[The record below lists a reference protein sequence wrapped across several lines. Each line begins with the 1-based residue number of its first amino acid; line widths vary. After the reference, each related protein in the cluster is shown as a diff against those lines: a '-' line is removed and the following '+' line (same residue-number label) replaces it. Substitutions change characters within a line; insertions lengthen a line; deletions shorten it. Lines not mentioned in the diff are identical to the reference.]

1 MNMKNHIV
9 YYSLFLSICL
19 FACTSQ
25 GKQEKHQT
33 ISYKHR
39 VLVHSDSCILGK
51 PFLIALSDSILTVV
65 DQNNE
70 KMLYMFNATS
80 GKSLGGYVK
89 RGQGPDEYY
98 SISQLGNWKDGLFFY
113 DINKR
118 VVAEIGFKDSIQI
131 KPKFNLGK
139 DVHFSFAPLNN
150 DVFIASGF
158 YQDGR
163 FCILKDSGT
172 KQEYFMDYPS
182 RDEAE
187 KKVTNQIKFQAY
199 SGKLVVHPSGNQFM
213 FCTGMADMLSF
224 YTYDNDK
231 ILLTKEINKT
241 FPDYK
246 YDNENKRFT
255 GFSAHCNEVYLYACG
270 TEKNVYLLYSGKSFA
285 EAGERAFLS
294 SRIDVYNWKG
304 EKVKTLMLDIPIQ
317 GMVVSEDDSTMYA
330 IAFNPEP
337 QIVAFDL

>member
-1 MNMKNHIV
+1 MKNLWLLLLFVLSACSTENKQVHIEAIPC
-9 YYSLFLSICL
+9 S
-19 FACTSQ
+19 
-25 GKQEKHQT
+25 
-33 ISYKHR
+33 HR
-39 VLVHSDSCILGK
+39 VLVHSESCILGN

-70 KMLYMFNATS
+70 KMLYMFDATS

-131 KPKFNLGK
+131 IPKFNLGK
-139 DVHFSFAPLNN
+139 DVHFSFASLDN

-255 GFSAHCNEVYLYACG
+255 GFSAHSDEVYLYACG
-270 TEKNVYLLYSGKSFA
+270 TEKNVYLLYSGKSYA

-294 SRIDVYNWKG
+294 SRIDVYNWEG
-304 EKVKTLMLDIPIQ
+304 EKVKTLMLDIPIKS
-317 GMVVSEDDSTMYA
+317 MVVSEDDKTVYA
-330 IAFNPEP
+330 ISMNPEP
-337 QIVAFDL
+337 QIVTFNL

>member
-1 MNMKNHIV
+1 MKNHIV

-70 KMLYMFNATS
+70 KMLYMFNTTS

-98 SISQLGNWKDGLFFY
+98 SISQLGKWKDGLFFY
-113 DINKR
+113 DVNKR

-139 DVHFSFAPLNN
+139 DVHFSLAPLDN

-231 ILLTKEINKT
+231 IFLTKEINKT

-255 GFSAHCNEVYLYACG
+255 GFSAHSDEVYLYACG
-270 TEKNVYLLYSGKSFA
+270 TEKNVYLLYSGKSYA
-285 EAGERAFLS
+285 EAGDRAFLS

>member
-1 MNMKNHIV
+1 MKNHIV
-9 YYSLFLSICL
+9 YYSLFLIICL

-70 KMLYMFNATS
+70 KMLYMFNVTS

-98 SISQLGNWKDGLFFY
+98 SISQLGKWKDGLFFY
-113 DINKR
+113 DVNKR

-139 DVHFSFAPLNN
+139 DVHFSLAPLDN

-199 SGKLVVHPSGNQFM
+199 SGNLVVHPSGNQFM

-255 GFSAHCNEVYLYACG
+255 GFSAHSDEVYLYACG
-270 TEKNVYLLYSGKSFA
+270 TEKNVYLLYSGKSYA
-285 EAGERAFLS
+285 EAGDRAFLS

-304 EKVKTLMLDIPIQ
+304 EKVKTLMLDIPIKS
-317 GMVVSEDDSTMYA
+317 MVVSEDDKTVYA
-330 IAFNPEP
+330 ISMNPEP

>member
-9 YYSLFLSICL
+9 YYSLFLIICL

-70 KMLYMFNATS
+70 KMLYMFNVTS

-98 SISQLGNWKDGLFFY
+98 SISQLGKWKDGLFFY
-113 DINKR
+113 DVNKR

-139 DVHFSFAPLNN
+139 DVHFSLAPLDN

-199 SGKLVVHPSGNQFM
+199 SGNLVVHPSGNQFM

-255 GFSAHCNEVYLYACG
+255 GFSAHSDEVYLYACG
-270 TEKNVYLLYSGKSFA
+270 TEKNVYLLYSGKSYA
-285 EAGERAFLS
+285 EAGDRAFLS

-304 EKVKTLMLDIPIQ
+304 EKVKTLMLDIPIKS
-317 GMVVSEDDSTMYA
+317 MVVSEDDKTVYA
-330 IAFNPEP
+330 ISMNLEP

>member
-1 MNMKNHIV
+1 MNMKTMK
-9 YYSLFLSICL
+9 FLWLLILVAICS
-19 FACTSQ
+19 CTSQ
-25 GKQEKHQT
+25 DTHQT

-39 VLVHSDSCILGK
+39 VFVHSDSCILGR
-51 PFLIALSDSILTVV
+51 PYLLALSDSILTVV

-70 KMLYMFNATS
+70 KMLYMFDATS

-131 KPKFNLGK
+131 IPKFNLGK
-139 DVHFSFAPLNN
+139 NVHFSFASLDN

-255 GFSAHCNEVYLYACG
+255 GFSAHSDEVYLYACG
-270 TEKNVYLLYSGKSFA
+270 TEKNVYLLYSGKSYA

-294 SRIDVYNWKG
+294 SRIDVYNWEG
-304 EKVKTLMLDIPIQ
+304 EKVNTLMLDIPIKS
-317 GMVVSEDDSTMYA
+317 MVVSEDDSTMYA
-330 IAFNPEP
+330 ISMNPEP

>member
-1 MNMKNHIV
+1 MKNLWLL
-9 YYSLFLSICL
+9 LFFVLC
-19 FACTSQ
+19 ACSSNTNR
-25 GKQEKHQT
+25 KKT
-33 ISYKHR
+33 IDCVHR
-39 VLVHSDSCILGK
+39 VLVHSDSYILGK